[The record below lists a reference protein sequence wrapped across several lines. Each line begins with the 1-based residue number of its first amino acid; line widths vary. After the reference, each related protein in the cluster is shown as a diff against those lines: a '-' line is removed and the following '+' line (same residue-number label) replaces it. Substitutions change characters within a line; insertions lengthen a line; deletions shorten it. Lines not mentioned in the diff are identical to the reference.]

1 MRRRCSDVVSSLT
14 VEEDWL
20 VVKMT
25 GMANKHEY
33 DLEQNYLRIIMIE
46 DVNQLEDVFEAVVT
60 GVLNLRHAVYHS
72 AKAGLTHVA
81 SYTF

>member
-25 GMANKHEY
+25 EMANKHEY
-33 DLEQNYLRIIMIE
+33 DLEQNYL
-46 DVNQLEDVFEAVVT
+46 
-60 GVLNLRHAVYHS
+60 
-72 AKAGLTHVA
+72 
-81 SYTF
+81 